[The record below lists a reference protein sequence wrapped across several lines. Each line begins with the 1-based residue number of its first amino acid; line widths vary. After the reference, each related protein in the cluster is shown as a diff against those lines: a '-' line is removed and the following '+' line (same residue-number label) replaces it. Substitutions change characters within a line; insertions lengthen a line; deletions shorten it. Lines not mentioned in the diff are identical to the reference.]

1 MIHRKDGAEIEYLAH
16 QKAYNDAAHAAAF
29 AFQAGGDGKALAY
42 QVYATNYPMHV
53 LGYRAAE
60 DAVQTYQEALG
71 ELQKPLSESDKEK
84 MRAAAI
90 EAIKKLAEAG
100 E

>member
-1 MIHRKDGAEIEYLAH
+1 MIDRRSESEIEYLAH
-16 QKAYNDAAHAAAF
+16 QKAYNEAAQAAAF
-29 AFQAGGDGKALAY
+29 SFHAGGDGKALAY

-71 ELQKPLSESDKEK
+71 EICKAPT
-84 MRAAAI
+84 I
-90 EAIKKLAEAG
+90 EETIAKLKALEIP
-100 E
+100 